1 MKPAR
6 VLALCFLLAI
16 GCSAAVFAAES
27 VRVVVGQATAHYPRH
42 SEGDVAVLDDG
53 SYLLIYS
60 RLIGDWGDM
69 GEAHLVERRSKDGGH
84 TWSEPR
90 IFYSQK
96 GMNNMSASLLRLA
109 DGTLALFFLHRDV
122 KRPHQQLD
130 IMMMTAKNRK
140 ATKWHNPKQINTEA
154 GYLVVNNARVLRTGR
169 NRLLVPF
176 ALTDD
181 IHDHYDQQQA
191 GVYWSDD
198 DGQTWARSKTLAA
211 IPGTPMMEPGLIER
225 RDGTL
230 LMNLRTKLGR
240 VYFSA
245 SNDGGQ
251 TWSEPQPSAIT
262 APESPSTLSRLP
274 NSDTMLILHNPVAGR
289 PWAGRTPL
297 AVAVSDDE
305 GQTWQPHKLVEPDT
319 SFCYSYPSITWDR
332 EYLVLTFYQWPRFS
346 GQKNFQLTDLVFRKI
361 PLDILLSK

>member
-1 MKPAR
+1 MKPKRTLLFFFWLA
-6 VLALCFLLAI
+6 VLYSSTL
-16 GCSAAVFAAES
+16 FAADS
-27 VRVVVGQATAHYPRH
+27 VRVVVGQATAQYPRH

-53 SYLLIYS
+53 SYLLVYS
-60 RLIGDWGDM
+60 RFVGDWGDM
-69 GEAHLVERRSKDGGH
+69 GQAHLVERRSKDRGH

-96 GMNNMSASLLRLA
+96 GMNNMSVSLQRLA

-122 KRPHQQLD
+122 MRPHQQLD

-140 ATKWHNPKQINTEA
+140 ATKWHKPKQINSEP
-154 GYLVVNNARVLRTGR
+154 GYLVVNNARVLRTSR

-181 IHDHYDQQQA
+181 IRAHYDQQKA

-198 DGQTWARSKTLAA
+198 NGQTWTRSVTLAE

-230 LMNLRTKLGR
+230 LMNLRTKLGF
-240 VYFSA
+240 VYFS
-245 SNDGGQ
+245 SSTDGGQ
-251 TWSEPQPSAIT
+251 NWSAPQPSTIT

-274 NSDTMLILHNPVAGR
+274 DSGTMCILYNPVAGR
-289 PWAGRTPL
+289 KWAGRTPL
-297 AVAVSDDE
+297 AVAFSPDE
-305 GQTWQPHKLVEPDT
+305 GQTWQLQALVEADT

-332 EYLVLTFYQWPRFS
+332 DSALLTFYQWARFS
-346 GQKNFQLTDLVFRKI
+346 GQKNFQLTDLIFKRI
-361 PLDILLSK
+361 PREWFMSK